1 MIKSKE
7 LGIATKAARESG
19 RILMEN
25 YGRVRARYK
34 ADRTLV
40 TNSDIESEK
49 NIKRILKSEFPDY
62 SFITEESRAEKRNSE
77 YTWIIDPLDGT
88 TNYTIHNPF
97 FCVSIALAYKNDP
110 VLGVVYYPFA
120 RELFYAER
128 GRGAYLNGKRIRV
141 SKETGLENSFL
152 AFCHKSDP
160 DSVRLMADVFR
171 KLKSMNEKIRQI
183 GAAALELSYVASGRI
198 DSFMM
203 INLNLWDVSAGA
215 LIVKEAKGKVTDFD
229 GREFNL
235 KSGDILATNGKIHNK
250 ILEIINQFRH

>member
-1 MIKSKE
+1 MKKSKE
-7 LGIATKAARESG
+7 LRIATKAARESG
-19 RILMEN
+19 RILMAN

-34 ADRTLV
+34 PDRTLV
-40 TNSDIESEK
+40 TRSDTESEK
-49 NIKRILKSEFPDY
+49 NIKGILKSEFPDY
-62 SFITEESRAEKRNSE
+62 SFITEESRAEKRKSG

-97 FCVSIALAYKNDP
+97 FCVSIALAYKDDP

-120 RELFYAER
+120 KELFYAEQ
-128 GRGAYLNGKRIRV
+128 GKGAHLNGKKIRV
-141 SKETGLENSFL
+141 SEETEFKNSVL

-160 DSVRLMADVFR
+160 DSVKLMTDVFGR
-171 KLKSMNEKIRQI
+171 LKSMNEKIRQI

-215 LIVKEAKGKVTDFD
+215 LLVKEAGGKVTDFD

-235 KSGDILATNGKIHNK
+235 RSRDILASNGKIHDNV
-250 ILEIINQFRH
+250 LGIINQFRD